1 MATYLNYPFD
11 PEVFVS
17 TWGESPDPVRN
28 TLLESGAL
36 VHDALIESQIQNDGY
51 LYSIPFYDVLS
62 GTPSNYDG
70 ATDVQTEGTNAGIQ
84 TGVVFGRS
92 IGFTAKNFVSELSGS
107 DPMGH
112 IASTVGK
119 FWAKQRQSIMLG
131 ILNAIFGITGGAKTN
146 AGKWSSEH
154 TLDLS
159 APTGAAY
166 TIGAT
171 DLNTLATQALGDNKN
186 KFAIAVMHSNVAKT
200 LENLQALDF
209 WKYTDPNGIQRP
221 MALASANGYTVIIDD
236 NVPVEIADGENTK
249 YTTYILGEGAI
260 RTAKAKLDV
269 PAEVERDAKTNGG
282 QDTLYTRIR
291 ETIHPNGFSFTPP
304 ATGFTNSPT
313 DAQLADSA
321 NWSLSFDPK
330 SIPIARLITNG

>member
-11 PEVFVS
+11 SELFLN
-17 TWGESPDPVRN
+17 TWQESPDPVKSAFI
-28 TLLESGAL
+28 ESGAL

-62 GTPSNYDG
+62 GVPTNYDG
-70 ATDVQTEGTNAGIQ
+70 ATDIADENTTAGTQ

-92 IGFTAKNFVSELSGS
+92 IGFTARNFVSELSGA

-112 IASTVGK
+112 IAQTVGR
-119 FWAKQRQSIMLG
+119 FWAKERQSILLG
-131 ILNAIFGITGGAKTN
+131 ILDAIFGITGGASTN
-146 AGKWSSEH
+146 AGKWAKNH

-159 APTGAAY
+159 NEGEVY

-186 KFAIAVMHSNVAKT
+186 KFAICVMHSNVAKS
-200 LENLQALDF
+200 LENLQALEF
-209 WKYTDPNGIQRP
+209 WKYTDANGIQRP
-221 MALASANGYTVIIDD
+221 MALASANGYTVVIDD
-236 NVPVEIADGENTK
+236 NVPVTEGADGAAPK

-260 RTAKAKLDV
+260 RTAPAKLDV
-269 PAEVERDAKTNGG
+269 PCEVHRDPKTNGG

-304 ATGFTNSPT
+304 SSDFTNSPT
-313 DAQLADSA
+313 DAQLADTK
-321 NWSLSFDPK
+321 NWSLKFDPK
-330 SIPIARLITNG
+330 AIPIARLITNG